1 MELKVFRIA
10 RQQVVYYF
18 DAAFADLSQLADKS
32 SAILL
37 TDKNVFKAHKSKF
50 KDWRTIV
57 IEPGEQHKNFDTV
70 RYIID
75 RLAGYEADRN
85 CLLIGVGGGVVTDI
99 TGFVASIYMRG
110 IKFGFVPT
118 SLLNMVDASLGGKNG
133 IDFGLYK
140 NLVGCITQPEFIL
153 QDVSLLKTLPEEE
166 WENGFSEIIKHACI
180 KDKAMLDDLAR
191 HKIKDF
197 QANQAL
203 LDELIRRNVFL
214 KLKVVQKD
222 PFEARDRKLLNF
234 GHTIGHAIENSC
246 GLPHGK
252 AVAIGMVLAAKIS
265 ARETGFDELEK
276 LKTVLNNYNLPTS
289 ISFEAAQ
296 IFEVLKLDKKRSGE
310 QVNFILL
317 QNTGKALVKPI
328 GLTELQYYLHSFEKE
343 Q

>member
-10 RQQVVYYF
+10 RQQIVYYF
-18 DAAFADLSQLADKS
+18 DAAFAELSQLADKNT
-32 SAILL
+32 AILI
-37 TDKNVFKAHKSKF
+37 TDKNVYAAHKSKF
-50 KDWRTIV
+50 EEWRTIV
-57 IEPGEQHKNFDTV
+57 IEPGEQHKNFDTI

-75 RLAGYEADRN
+75 TLAGYEADRN

-153 QDVSLLKTLPEEE
+153 QDVSLLSTLPGEE

-180 KDKAMLDDLAR
+180 KDKAMFDDLAR
-191 HKIKDF
+191 HKINDF

-265 ARETGFDELEK
+265 AQEVGFDELEK
-276 LKTVLNNYNLPTS
+276 IKTVLKNYNLPTS
-289 ISFEAAQ
+289 IKFEAAT
-296 IFEVLKLDKKRSGE
+296 IFKLLKLDKKRSGE
-310 QVNFILL
+310 QLNFILL
-317 QNTGKALVKPI
+317 QKMGKALIKPI
-328 GLTELQYYLHSFEKE
+328 SLAELEQYLNSFEKE